1 MVVFP
6 VAVTNSSLSFIF
18 RCWCVIH
25 VLISNVRSLQVRNFP
40 SLIFGKKIPDYV
52 HPWGEFSIQN
62 VVLSVNRRKQPK
74 IFTCETFFVFW
85 TKCSSKC
92 PNSTKPHLPWKISDW
107 APVLSHWKLI
117 NNFSILL
124 IPPKEGKLCKEN

>member
-25 VLISNVRSLQVRNFP
+25 VLISNVRSLQVRDFQ
-40 SLIFGKKIPDYV
+40 SLILGKKIPDYV

-74 IFTCETFFVFW
+74 IFPCETFLCFGRNVHQ
-85 TKCSSKC
+85 S
-92 PNSTKPHLPWKISDW
+92 
-107 APVLSHWKLI
+107 A
-117 NNFSILL
+117 L
-124 IPPKEGKLCKEN
+124 IPRNLTCPEKFLIGHLFYPIEN